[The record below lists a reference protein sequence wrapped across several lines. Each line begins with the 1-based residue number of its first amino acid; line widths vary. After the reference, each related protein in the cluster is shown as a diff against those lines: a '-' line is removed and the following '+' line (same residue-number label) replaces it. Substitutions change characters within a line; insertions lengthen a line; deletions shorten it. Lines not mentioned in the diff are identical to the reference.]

1 MRPEAEEEHAH
12 ADPHPGRDAIRPAPE
27 HVASIGNYP
36 HLVRV
41 AVVGLGGM
49 GSRIAGRLLDAGHE
63 LIVWNRSPE
72 RMTTLVERG
81 ASPAQGPRDA
91 AERADV
97 LITMLTGPDALQ
109 AVTEGDDGVAAGA
122 RAGLTV
128 VEMSTVGAVAVERLA
143 SALPDRTGLV
153 DAPVLGSLAEVE
165 SGRLSIFAGGAD
177 EVIERVRPLLAHL
190 GTVLHVG
197 PSGSGARAKLIA
209 NATLVGVIAVVGEA
223 IALGRELGL
232 DDETI
237 GMVLGRTALADQAAR
252 RLRAIE
258 SGDYPPRFPLS
269 LARKDAD
276 LIHAATGRLRAIE
289 AARSWLADAEAEGKG
304 ALDYSAVLATI
315 LRGV

>member
-1 MRPEAEEEHAH
+1 M
-12 ADPHPGRDAIRPAPE
+12 
-27 HVASIGNYP
+27 
-36 HLVRV
+36 RV

-63 LIVWNRSPE
+63 ITVWNRSSE
-72 RMTTLVERG
+72 RMTPVVERG
-81 ASPAQGPRDA
+81 ATAALSPRDA
-91 AERADV
+91 AGRTEV
-97 LITMLTGPDALQ
+97 VITMLTDPDALQ
-109 AVTEGDDGVAAGA
+109 AVTEGDGGIAAGA
-122 RAGLTV
+122 HAGLIL
-128 VEMSTVGAVAVERLA
+128 VEMSTVGPAAIERLT
-143 SALPDRTGLV
+143 SVLPDGTALV
-153 DAPVLGSLAEVE
+153 DAPVLGSLNEVE
-165 SGRLSIFAGGAD
+165 TGQLSIFAGGPD
-177 EVIERVRPLLAHL
+177 EAVARIAPLLADL

-197 PSGSGARAKLIA
+197 PTGSGARAKLIA

-237 GMVLGRTALADQAAR
+237 GTVLGRTALAEQAAR
-252 RLRAIE
+252 RLRAVE

-289 AARSWLADAEAEGKG
+289 AARSWLADAEADGKG

-315 LRGV
+315 LERSGP